1 MFHYHLTRVGLV
13 KGNLLGYSRRQGAR
27 GEDLEQGQAKPK
39 MQGRFKGMILQK
51 LSGKTL
57 ADILGSKRSGV
68 QDVHYLRAALLQV
81 TTPPITDWPFQLIYT
96 AISRL
101 IARWPQSL
109 PYGARMFLCII
120 D

>member
-1 MFHYHLTRVGLV
+1 MALSKLPSTRERLV
-13 KGNLLGYSRRQGAR
+13 KGSPLGCRRRQGSR
-27 GEDLEQGQAKPK
+27 GENLEQGQAKPK

-81 TTPPITDWPFQLIYT
+81 TTPIITDWPFQLIYT
-96 AISRL
+96 AISKTD
-101 IARWPQSL
+101 
-109 PYGARMFLCII
+109 C
-120 D
+120 